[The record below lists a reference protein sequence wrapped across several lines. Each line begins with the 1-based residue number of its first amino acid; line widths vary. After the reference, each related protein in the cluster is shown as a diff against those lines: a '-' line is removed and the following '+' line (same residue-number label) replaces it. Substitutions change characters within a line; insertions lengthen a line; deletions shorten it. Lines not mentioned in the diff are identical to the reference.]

1 MRERT
6 TKPCNIVN
14 DKLKTME
21 KYKMYLKKIMQNR
34 TNICWVYCKI
44 CILNIKVIREHKE
57 SDSTAVFEIEYFPT
71 I

>member
-21 KYKMYLKKIMQNR
+21 KYKMYLKKIMQ
-34 TNICWVYCKI
+34 TEPIYV
-44 CILNIKVIREHKE
+44 E
-57 SDSTAVFEIEYFPT
+57 SIAKYAY
-71 I
+71 

>member
-21 KYKMYLKKIMQNR
+21 KYKIYLKKIMQNR
-34 TNICWVYCKI
+34 TNTVY
-44 CILNIKVIREHKE
+44 VE
-57 SDSTAVFEIEYFPT
+57 SIAKYAY
-71 I
+71 